1 MGLNGTSVVKLTVF
15 LDNLIH
21 IAGTRYITRTEY
33 DANPNKICSYSHI
46 NRNFKYRWNEILEQ
60 AGIPIKRK
68 LHFPYTQGRKE
79 KDKSKAKVVECLRC
93 LELFESIDPKINRI
107 CDKCKN
113 LEDQEENY

>member
-1 MGLNGTSVVKLTVF
+1 MKLYGTQVIKLTTF
-15 LDNLIH
+15 IDNIKD
-21 IAGTRYITRTEY
+21 IAGTCFLTRAMY

-46 NRNFKYRWNEILEQ
+46 NRNFKFRWNEILEQ

-93 LELFESIDPKINRI
+93 LKEFESLDPRINRI
-107 CDKCKN
+107 CNKCKD
-113 LEDQEENY
+113 LEDQEE